1 MNSDVTLLGSWR
13 GANLAYALAIAIGKY
28 LMNVY
33 LDVKELYATRKV
45 ASEGLS
51 IILHLLPNLEL

>member
-1 MNSDVTLLGSWR
+1 M
-13 GANLAYALAIAIGKY
+13 I
-28 LMNVY
+28 VY

-51 IILHLLPNLEL
+51 IILHLLPNLDGTF